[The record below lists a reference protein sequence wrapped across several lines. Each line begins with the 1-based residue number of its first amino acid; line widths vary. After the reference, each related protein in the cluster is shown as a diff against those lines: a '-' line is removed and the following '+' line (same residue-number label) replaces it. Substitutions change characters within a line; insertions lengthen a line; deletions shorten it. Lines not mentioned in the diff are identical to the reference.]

1 MKDGDYIR
9 YFYHANTLD
18 HLLFFT
24 ERGQSFVVPVHQVPE
39 AKWKENGTAL
49 VNVVQIDKEDRIVQ
63 MFVVKDFAAPL
74 SALFVTRRGQVK
86 RTPLQEYFST
96 KRTGMVACK
105 LNADDAVIEVL
116 LSDNTKELLVASAK
130 GWSIRFS
137 EADVSEMGRN
147 AGGVR
152 AMKMAED
159 DVLVGALLVTGEEG
173 EIAVITNLGYG
184 KSSLLLDYPIQRRDG
199 RGVPTIEFKEAKR
212 GRSNGD
218 KLIGMFYVREERQ
231 FTLRSNIRQ
240 AHPLSSEQLKI
251 EERKAHGKSLVLLEK
266 GEEITDLIFVQ

>member
-1 MKDGDYIR
+1 
-9 YFYHANTLD
+9 
-18 HLLFFT
+18 LLFFT
-24 ERGQSFVVPVHQVPE
+24 ERGQSYVVPVHQVPE

-74 SALFVTRRGQVK
+74 TALFVTRRGQVK
-86 RTPLQEYFST
+86 RTPLHEYFST

-105 LNADDAVIEVL
+105 LNADDTVIDVL
-116 LSDNTKELLVASAK
+116 LSDLTKELLVASAK
-130 GWSIRFS
+130 GWCIRFS

-152 AMKMAED
+152 AMKLAD
-159 DVLVGALLVTGEEG
+159 DDELVAALLISGEEG

-218 KLIGMFYVREERQ
+218 RLIGVFYVREERS
-231 FTLRSNIRQ
+231 FTLVSNTRQ
-240 AHPLSSEQLKI
+240 ARLLSSEQLKI
-251 EERKAHGKSLVLLEK
+251 EDRKAHGKSLVLLDK